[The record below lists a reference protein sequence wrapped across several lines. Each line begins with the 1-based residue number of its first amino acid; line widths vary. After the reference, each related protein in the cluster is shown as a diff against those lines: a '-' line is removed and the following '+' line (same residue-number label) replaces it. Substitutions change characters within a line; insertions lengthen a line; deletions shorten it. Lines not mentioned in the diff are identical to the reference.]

1 MMNDVQDKQ
10 RRQRRNTA
18 SAGTD
23 KRFKAGHAV
32 GAKQAKN
39 SASGIEKTGKK
50 AEILTAESFG
60 KVWNKVRRTMNNAPK
75 SIQEDAQGVKFSV
88 HSPDFN
94 LYVTRDLKDY
104 IEENMDVFKPILW
117 PLIRRCGCNRLVYVF
132 I

>member
-1 MMNDVQDKQ
+1 MTESRTK
-10 RRQRRNTA
+10 
-18 SAGTD
+18 
-23 KRFKAGHAV
+23 KAGV
-32 GAKQAKN
+32 VT
-39 SASGIEKTGKK
+39 E
-50 AEILTAESFG
+50 ESFV

-75 SIQEDAQGVKFSV
+75 NIQKDAQDVKFSV

-117 PLIRRCGCNRLVYVF
+117 PLIRRCGCNRLIYVF